1 MGSELMSK
9 TELPA
14 RQVVL
19 VCDLGPGGLLH
30 PVTRYDLREDGV
42 MRITHG
48 RAKAP
53 LGLKVLQEA
62 AALCLA
68 VCQELSPARLPEA
81 AVPAGRTEDVSPVE
95 GTAETC
101 APEAREIGDG
111 RSEMEGGV
119 A

>member
-1 MGSELMSK
+1 MGCELMSK

-53 LGLKVLQEA
+53 LGLTVLQEA

-101 APEAREIGDG
+101 APEAREMGDG
-111 RSEMEGGV
+111 RSEMEGG
-119 A
+119 AA